1 MAKQPAKILVP
12 VDLSERSELAIQYA
26 AMMAEKFDAEI
37 VLAINV
43 NLPERSL
50 LDEFARAEGISVEAA
65 AESALRRLA
74 DTHAANSPSSVVVRF
89 DDFVA
94 EGILHAVET
103 SGADLVVIGSHGRS
117 GFSRWTLGS
126 VAEKIVRTAPVP
138 VVVVPIRT

>member
-1 MAKQPAKILVP
+1 MLKQPAKILVP
-12 VDLSERSELAIQYA
+12 VDLSARSELAIQYA

-43 NLPERSL
+43 NLPERAL
-50 LDEFARAEGISVEAA
+50 LDESARAEGISVEAA
-65 AESALRRLA
+65 AEAALRRLA
-74 DTHAANSPSSVVVRF
+74 HTHAANSPSSVVVRF

-94 EGILHAVET
+94 EGILHAVEI

-138 VVVVPIRT
+138 VVVVPVRS